1 MFEIK
6 LTVPVGYILVSDAG
20 VDVKH
25 DDTALTVDVVS
36 ITETSEL
43 LLSCGVPD
51 IELDVT
57 QVLPW
62 LVNVVQAAE
71 SLSPYRAESERVN
84 LNTESRNV
92 LLLEL
97 SSQMT
102 LDEGG
107 LVEC

>member
-20 VDVKH
+20 GDVKH